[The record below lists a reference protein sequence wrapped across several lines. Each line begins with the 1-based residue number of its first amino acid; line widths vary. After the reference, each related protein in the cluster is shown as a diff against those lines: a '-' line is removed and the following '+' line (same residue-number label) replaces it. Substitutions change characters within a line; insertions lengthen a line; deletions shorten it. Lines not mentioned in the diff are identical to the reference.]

1 MIGDPKLAIF
11 GEYVQGLCGDYNMI
25 KQDDYRLRNGTVLE
39 YTESGYDRTDSEY
52 ECAKS
57 WLIKGDPGTFKDKTG
72 NRAEVSRASTPWCD
86 MAINS

>member
-1 MIGDPKLAIF
+1 M
-11 GEYVQGLCGDYNMI
+11 V

-57 WLIKGDPGTFKDKTG
+57 WLIKGDPGCNLQVKVVVG
-72 NRAEVSRASTPWCD
+72 CIGYAESNDTH
-86 MAINS
+86 I

>member
-1 MIGDPKLAIF
+1 
-11 GEYVQGLCGDYNMI
+11 MI

-57 WLIKGDPGTFKDKTG
+57 WLIKGDPGTIKNKTG
-72 NRAEVSRASTPWCD
+72 NRAEVSRARTLL
-86 MAINS
+86 

>member
-1 MIGDPKLAIF
+1 
-11 GEYVQGLCGDYNMI
+11 MI

-57 WLIKGDPGTFKDKTG
+57 WLIKGDPGTFKIKPEIG
-72 NRAEVSRASTPWCD
+72 RKSVEQVHPSV
-86 MAINS
+86 I

>member
-1 MIGDPKLAIF
+1 
-11 GEYVQGLCGDYNMI
+11 MI

-57 WLIKGDPGTFKDKTG
+57 WLIKGDPGTFK
-72 NRAEVSRASTPWCD
+72 N
-86 MAINS
+86 NSHTVVLILEIGRKSVEQVHPSVVWL

>member
-1 MIGDPKLAIF
+1 
-11 GEYVQGLCGDYNMI
+11 MI

-57 WLIKGDPGTFKDKTG
+57 WLIKGDPGTFKNETG
-72 NRAEVSRASTPWCD
+72 NRAQVSRASTPLCY

>member
-1 MIGDPKLAIF
+1 
-11 GEYVQGLCGDYNMI
+11 MI

-57 WLIKGDPGTFKDKTG
+57 WLIKGDPGMFENKSHTG
-72 NRAEVSRASTPWCD
+72 NRTEVSRLRPLFCY
-86 MAINS
+86 MALNS

>member
-1 MIGDPKLAIF
+1 
-11 GEYVQGLCGDYNMI
+11 MI

-57 WLIKGDPGTFKDKTG
+57 WLIKGDPGMFLSPRFRPEV
-72 NRAEVSRASTPWCD
+72 NRKIGRLSLK
-86 MAINS
+86 I

>member
-1 MIGDPKLAIF
+1 
-11 GEYVQGLCGDYNMI
+11 MI

-57 WLIKGDPGTFKDKTG
+57 WLIKGDPGMFFKSKIQTG
-72 NRAEVSRASTPWCD
+72 SEPEVRQIES
-86 MAINS
+86 